1 MGHEAMQ
8 TVTAIV
14 TAIIGLAVFAVLLNS
29 SGTGVAMVGTLSRGL
44 AADIGAATAPVM
56 GGGLGGLGAMGGVG
70 SLGGMGGFGGSFGGY

>member
-14 TAIIGLAVFAVLLNS
+14 TAIIGLAVLAVLLNS
-29 SGTGVAMVGTLSRGL
+29 SGTGVAMASTLSRGL

-56 GGGLGGLGAMGGVG
+56 GGAAGGMGMGMMGGLGMMPM
-70 SLGGMGGFGGSFGGY
+70 SGSFQYA